1 MLVNYEV
8 LTIGK
13 EPAKLQQD
21 KNTNSIM
28 MSDDEDPENLQTSSH
43 SARDEISDQQSEK
56 YQILLL
62 S

>member
-21 KNTNSIM
+21 KNTNSIT

-43 SARDEISDQQSEK
+43 SARDGISDQQSEK
-56 YQILLL
+56 Y
-62 S
+62 

>member
-28 MSDDEDPENLQTSSH
+28 MSDDEDPENLQTSS
-43 SARDEISDQQSEK
+43 SRDGISDQQSEK
-56 YQILLL
+56 Y
-62 S
+62 

>member
-21 KNTNSIM
+21 KNRNSIM

-56 YQILLL
+56 Y
-62 S
+62 